1 MNQIFK
7 KILSENNLIFNF
19 PMKQTKPNINSL
31 RDSRLDCLIYLF
43 RGKKEEEEEEERMSF
58 L

>member
-19 PMKQTKPNINSL
+19 PLKQTKPNINSL
-31 RDSRLDCLIYLF
+31 RESRLDCLIYLF
-43 RGKKEEEEEEERMSF
+43 RGKKEEEEERMSF